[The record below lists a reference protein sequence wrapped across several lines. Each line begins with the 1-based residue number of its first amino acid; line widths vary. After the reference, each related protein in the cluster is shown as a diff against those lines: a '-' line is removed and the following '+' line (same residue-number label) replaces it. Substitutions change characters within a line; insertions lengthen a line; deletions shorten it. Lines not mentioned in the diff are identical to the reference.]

1 MAAPGGASSLTCG
14 RCGAARAPEHIYCGA
29 CGVRL
34 PAVSPAPATAPPST
48 TGASPPSTA
57 SPPAAPYPAD
67 TRPGRERADALPY
80 YISPNRIVLLTIL
93 TTGLYA
99 FYWLYLTWRQYR
111 DDANVVAYPVWHAL
125 TLLLLI
131 YNVFRFH
138 AHMRAYQ
145 ELMTERG
152 VPNTLNPF
160 RDAMLL
166 VAILVLVLAAV
177 RIAPTATESTPFQQ
191 IAYFALSALR
201 VGIMAWILGQ
211 AQPNLNRYW
220 QNRLGTRLATQRFTL
235 VELGLVI
242 LGLINWVGWTIVLID
257 PTIIQLPETIAPPPP
272 PQ

>member
-1 MAAPGGASSLTCG
+1 MAAPGGASSSLTCG
-14 RCGAARAPEHIYCGA
+14 RCGAARAPEHLYCGA

-34 PAVSPAPATAPPST
+34 PASTSASTSPVAPVPPTAGITPPPSARPPATY
-48 TGASPPSTA
+48 
-57 SPPAAPYPAD
+57 AAEP
-67 TRPGRERADALPY
+67 RADALPY
-80 YISPNRIVLLTIL
+80 YISPNRIILLTIL
-93 TTGLYA
+93 STGLYA
-99 FYWLYLTWRQYR
+99 FYWLFVTWRQYR
-111 DDANVVAYPVWHAL
+111 DESGAVAYPVWHAL
-125 TLLLLI
+125 ALLLLI

-138 AHMRAYQ
+138 AHFRSYQ

-166 VAILVLVLAAV
+166 VAILVLFLAAV
-177 RIAPTATESTPFQQ
+177 RIAPTTGESTLFQQ
-191 IAYFALSALR
+191 VAYFTLNALR

-242 LGLINWVGWTIVLID
+242 LGLIHWLGWTIVLID
-257 PTIIQLPETIAPPPP
+257 PTIIQLPDTMAPPP
-272 PQ
+272 Q

>member
-34 PAVSPAPATAPPST
+34 PAVSPAPAPA
-48 TGASPPSTA
+48 
-57 SPPAAPYPAD
+57 PPAAPGQRLAAPPAGVE
-67 TRPGRERADALPY
+67 TGGGRYDGQHTGQRADALPY

-99 FYWLYLTWRQYR
+99 FYWLFITWRQYR
-111 DDANVVAYPVWHAL
+111 DDTNAVAYPVWHAL
-125 TLLLLI
+125 TLLLPI
-131 YNVFRFH
+131 YNIFRFH
-138 AHMRAYQ
+138 AHIRAYQ

-257 PTIIQLPETIAPPPP
+257 PSILQLPATIAPPPP
-272 PQ
+272 